1 LLLWQMD
8 CAKARFL
15 LYAYLDRELS
25 SGEAEALARHLADC
39 SRCETR
45 AQAARGLA
53 QLLRSRVDR
62 AAVPHRLRLRLQQLT
77 EPVVRP
83 RYPAF
88 AMAAAIL
95 LMILPLVTDESLRGG
110 RGVARAGLGPAGPAS
125 KPSLLLSR
133 RVTGTLVCLHC
144 EARHEAGLCPLPE
157 GRHEP
162 ALCADD
168 GEVWRL
174 MARDPSFGPVSAGQT
189 VTVEGIAF
197 PQSGFL
203 RASRVGY

>member
-1 LLLWQMD
+1 MD

-25 SGEAEALARHLADC
+25 AGEAAALARHVAEC
-39 SRCETR
+39 SRCQTR

-53 QLLRSRVDR
+53 HVLHSRVDR
-62 AAVPHRLRLRLQQLT
+62 ARVPHRLRLRLQQLT

-95 LMILPLVTDESLRGG
+95 LMILPVVTDESLRGG
-110 RGVARAGLGPAGPAS
+110 HGVARAALAPSGSS
-125 KPSLLLSR
+125 KPLPLVSR

-144 EARHEAGLCPLPE
+144 EARHEAGLCPVAND
-157 GRHEP
+157 RHEP

-174 MARDPSFGPVSAGQT
+174 MSRDPSFAPEAAGQT
-189 VTVEGIAF
+189 VTVEGVAF

>member
-1 LLLWQMD
+1 MD

-25 SGEAEALARHLADC
+25 SGEAEALSRHLADC
-39 SRCETR
+39 SRCQTR

-53 QLLRSRVDR
+53 RVLRSRVDR
-62 AAVPHRLRLRLQQLT
+62 ATVPNRLRLRLQQLG
-77 EPVVRP
+77 EPAVRP

-110 RGVARAGLGPAGPAS
+110 HGVARAGLGPAGTAS
-125 KPSLLLSR
+125 KASPLVSR
-133 RVTGTLVCLHC
+133 RLTGTLVCLHC

-157 GRHEP
+157 ARHEP

-174 MARDPSFGPVSAGQT
+174 MARDSSFGSVSAGQT